1 MYYVLQCVFIA
12 NLPSLFSLFFTQTL
26 ELKNNDEILAITD
39 SEEPPPPQAKV
50 AFYGM
55 KLTTSDLSLSAAS
68 AGTDAGMN
76 ACESALQRV
85 LQLKLMQSRQIT
97 EEHMFR
103 ITSLRFCPTEQYILA
118 GLKKPRRV
126 MQTASTSTTATTSF
140 GAANLVAMRGT
151 PVSTSTQTLLPNL
164 GRTHGAVGVGK
175 SSSSSAF
182 EDYVLPASAVCEVMK
197 CSTLVTNDSS
207 GNNHGSGASSS
218 GGGVERKWN
227 VLELGEQGEQ
237 EEEGKENLTPIAVI
251 ESDPLHAAEDSS
263 VNMAL
268 WHPTPG
274 NGLFY
279 GNVSGVVY
287 NYHHAFPKH
296 TL

>member
-1 MYYVLQCVFIA
+1 VFIA

-26 ELKNNDEILAITD
+26 ELTNNDEILAITD

-68 AGTDAGMN
+68 AGTDACMN

-126 MQTASTSTTATTSF
+126 MQTTSTSTDATTAF
-140 GAANLVAMRGT
+140 GAANMVAMRGR

-164 GRTHGAVGVGK
+164 GRTHRAEGGGR
-175 SSSSSAF
+175 SSSRSAF
-182 EDYVLPASAVCEVMK
+182 EDYVLPATAVCEVMK
-197 CSTLVTNDSS
+197 CSTLLTNDSS
-207 GNNHGSGASSS
+207 GNNNGSGASSS
-218 GGGVERKWN
+218 CGGGVERKWN
-227 VLELGEQGEQ
+227 VLEEGEQGE
-237 EEEGKENLTPIAVI
+237 ESLIPIAVI

-274 NGLFY
+274 NGLFC